1 MKKTLRKLKVK
12 KAVLV
17 SLGTGFAFFVTVFF
31 IGYMVIRNYIR
42 KMNVIDRSQEDD
54 YVYAEDY
61 NDNIDIDE
69 NVHMIENQ
77 VSEAFQDELSIDDI
91 NVDNVSDS
99 TDEDLNFL
107 SEYEKIADIPVMKD
121 KNVFNVLLIGS
132 DSRDPDDRGRSD
144 AMMVLSVSKKN
155 KEIVL
160 TSLLRDIY
168 LNIPGKKSNRLNAA
182 YALGGAKLLTETIEN
197 NFKIKLDGYVA
208 VDFIAFLE
216 IIDILGGVTVEVT
229 EEELPFLNSNI
240 RNINMFL
247 NEDTDKDLIPAAGKY
262 LLNGKQ
268 TLGYSRI
275 RYAGTDF
282 ARTARQRK
290 VLEQIFEKMKNIGLL
305 DILNILNKVLP
316 KVTTNLSEKEIISH
330 IINLPD
336 YFRYEFKQWRIPVDG
351 SYKYAKIKGKDVL
364 IIDIEKNINEIL
376 KKIYTIK
383 RQN

>member
-77 VSEAFQDELSIDDI
+77 VSEAFQDKLSIDDI

-290 VLEQIFEKMKNIGLL
+290 VLEQIFEK
-305 DILNILNKVLP
+305 
-316 KVTTNLSEKEIISH
+316 
-330 IINLPD
+330 
-336 YFRYEFKQWRIPVDG
+336 
-351 SYKYAKIKGKDVL
+351 
-364 IIDIEKNINEIL
+364 
-376 KKIYTIK
+376 
-383 RQN
+383 